1 MRCGVTGSS
10 GFIGHYFLNNFKK
23 IENKDLIVFDPRI
36 DDIPSD
42 LDELY
47 HFGFSSVKNYIKNP
61 KNSFQEDYVSS
72 EKIANYCQ
80 SNYTHLI
87 FLSSSAVYNLDY
99 QSNYSKSKLNIEKL
113 LNGMYRTKNFPLSI
127 IRLHNPYGH
136 RQSNDFIIPQIFNAL
151 ITGEKLIIREPN
163 SVRDFI
169 YIEDCINVLSELNF
183 YENSYSI
190 FDLGSG
196 KGVSIKKLVSLI
208 SEITNIDHNN
218 IIEQNNSKIR
228 SSVIANKNI
237 PFDYKFNFP
246 LRKGL
251 EEVYKFLKV

>member
-61 KNSFQEDYVSS
+61 KNSFQEDYVTS

-163 SVRDFI
+163 SVRDF
-169 YIEDCINVLSELNF
+169 SEEYL
-183 YENSYSI
+183 
-190 FDLGSG
+190 
-196 KGVSIKKLVSLI
+196 
-208 SEITNIDHNN
+208 
-218 IIEQNNSKIR
+218 
-228 SSVIANKNI
+228 
-237 PFDYKFNFP
+237 
-246 LRKGL
+246 
-251 EEVYKFLKV
+251 FLKLFHEIPIFKPLFVFSILSSSKSL